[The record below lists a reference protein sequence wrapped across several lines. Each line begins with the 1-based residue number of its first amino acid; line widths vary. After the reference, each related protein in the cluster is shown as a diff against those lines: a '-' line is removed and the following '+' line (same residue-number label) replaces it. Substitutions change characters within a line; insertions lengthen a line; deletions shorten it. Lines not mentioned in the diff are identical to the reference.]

1 MHWFISNPSEIFISL
16 HGESMEKK
24 LFLFAIAVAC
34 SFAVAVEISLAQ
46 TPAPTPAPA
55 QSAAAS
61 ETLLAQTL
69 NWLVGSWEGEGASK
83 GGSQFLGKL
92 DVTPE
97 LDDSAVL
104 VSRESMNKE
113 GGPSGG
119 KKELFLIG
127 YDGTTK
133 KLIGTLYDNKN
144 RIALFSGEIKG
155 EDVVFNLAIPAPQP
169 GYLNRITFRRLA
181 DGGVAYFVEEQTPGK
196 EVSKVVEINFKKK
209 A

>member
-1 MHWFISNPSEIFISL
+1 
-16 HGESMEKK
+16 MEKK
-24 LFLFAIAVAC
+24 IFLFALAIATCAV
-34 SFAVAVEISLAQ
+34 FALGDLRAQ
-46 TPAPTPAPA
+46 TPPPAPA
-55 QSAAAS
+55 QTAPPAQAS
-61 ETLLAQTL
+61 EKPLADTLG
-69 NWLVGSWEGEGASK
+69 WLIGSWEGEGASK
-83 GGSQFLGKL
+83 GGSQFIGKL
-92 DVTPE
+92 DVTAE
-97 LDDSAVL
+97 LDETALL

-144 RIALFSGEIKG
+144 RIALFAGEVAG
-155 EDVVFNLAIPAPQP
+155 EDVVFNLAIPAPQA
-169 GYLNRITFRRLA
+169 GYVNRITFRHLA
-181 DGGVAYFVEEQTPGK
+181 DGGVAYFVEEATPGK